1 MNKKLNKLLNKEK
14 TLRKVAIKANLKTK
28 QLSHV
33 CEAEYK
39 EADNGII
46 QSAA

>member
-28 QLSHV
+28 QLSH
-33 CEAEYK
+33 K

-46 QSAA
+46 QSTA

>member
-14 TLRKVAIKANLKTK
+14 TLRKVAVKANLKTK
-28 QLSHV
+28 QLSH
-33 CEAEYK
+33 K
-39 EADNGII
+39 EDNHVIN